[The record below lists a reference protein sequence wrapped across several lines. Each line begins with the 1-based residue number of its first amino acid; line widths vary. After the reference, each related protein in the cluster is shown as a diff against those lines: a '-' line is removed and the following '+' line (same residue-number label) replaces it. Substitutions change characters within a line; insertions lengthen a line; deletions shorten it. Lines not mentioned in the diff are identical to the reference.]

1 MRELEL
7 KFALPL
13 ALQDSLARRGADH
26 DRRERV
32 WSCYYDTP
40 DGALARARTAVRV
53 RRHGERW
60 LQTVKAEGDDRFE
73 RFEWERAIAGPS
85 PERDALPPDTTPH
98 GALAQRT
105 FGQWRA
111 LFETDFERVARRL
124 EAAPGLV
131 IEIARDLGEL
141 RCGERREPIREVEL
155 ECLEGSREAFFAW
168 ALEWAR
174 HEGACL
180 LWPSKHERGLRLAA
194 RLPLAPA
201 PVKQAAVAPP
211 AELSAADAAAAAVR
225 GCLAHACAN
234 VEPILASDA
243 PEGPHQFRVALRRL
257 RAAIRYFDL
266 RGGGDADAW
275 TAIDED
281 ASALADAA
289 GRVRDVDVFESG
301 LLRTLRERFPG
312 DAALET
318 LTRAL
323 DDARDDARRELRRT
337 LAGPAL
343 TAFVLR
349 SLIAAER
356 TGHGSLASVRH
367 DAFAVSRLHALR
379 RRLVRRAA
387 RAADEPGWHRTR
399 ITVKNL
405 RYALEFASAAL
416 PRGADGPRAIAL
428 LAGWQETLGAG
439 QDLAVA
445 RDVAAGALARP
456 GVPVDA
462 AVRATALID
471 GWRAFAAPAATAPGR
486 GARRTLRALGDALRG
501 LRPAAEPG
509 SATPRSDA
517 ARAADVPSRGAPADA
532 VPGTRSP
539 ADASPGTR
547 SPADASPGAR
557 SPADVAPG
565 LDPPADARADR
576 GSPADATPGVESQAG
591 AARGPAA
598 SDDPGAP
605 ASAPASGAR
614 GPGARATR

>member
-13 ALQDSLARRGADH
+13 ALQDSRARRGADH

-124 EAAPGLV
+124 EPAPGLV

-155 ECLEGSREAFFAW
+155 ECLEGSRETFFTW

-174 HEGACL
+174 SEGACL

-201 PVKQAAVAPP
+201 PVKQASVAPP
-211 AELSAADAAAAAVR
+211 AELSASDAAASAVR

-266 RGGGDADAW
+266 RAGGDADAW

-301 LLRTLRERFPG
+301 LLRTLRERFAG

-349 SLIAAER
+349 TLIAAER
-356 TGHGSLASVRH
+356 AGHGGLAPIRH

-379 RRLVRRAA
+379 RRVVRRAA

-399 ITVKNL
+399 IAVKNL
-405 RYALEFASAAL
+405 RYALDFASAAL
-416 PRGADGPRAIAL
+416 PRGVDGPRAIAL
-428 LAGWQETLGAG
+428 LAAWQETLGAG

-501 LRPAAEPG
+501 LRPAAESG
-509 SATPRSDA
+509 SAPPRSDA
-517 ARAADVPSRGAPADA
+517 AGMTDVPSRRAAADA
-532 VPGTRSP
+532 FAGTESP
-539 ADASPGTR
+539 DD
-547 SPADASPGAR
+547 PAFGAE
-557 SPADVAPG
+557 SPADVPLG
-565 LDPPADARADR
+565 LDSQADMRPDR
-576 GSPADATPGVESQAG
+576 GSPADAAAGRGSQAD
-591 AARGPAA
+591 AARDRAP
-598 SDDPGAP
+598 SDDPGPPAPAP
-605 ASAPASGAR
+605 ASVAP
-614 GPGARATR
+614 GPGARAIR